1 MFGSCNKTIRVGL
14 SYATHSPIDYLTMR
28 ETLTKLQEIRKSL
41 LKLWGFSSLTF
52 FNNHLVGIVLSH
64 IYLLLYWCH
73 KFLELWLFHHLFQSV
88 TTIAKQSFKV
98 LRNSYAADKV
108 NKWVII
114 CVASQYMH
122 FLTATGCWKNIFC
135 GSMSIEMQ
143 QR

>member
-14 SYATHSPIDYLTMR
+14 SYAAHSPIDCLTMR

-88 TTIAKQSFKV
+88 TTMAKQSFEV

-108 NKWVII
+108 NNWVINFNLCCLTI
-114 CVASQYMH
+114 HAFSNSNWLLEEH
-122 FLTATGCWKNIFC
+122 FL
-135 GSMSIEMQ
+135 
-143 QR
+143 